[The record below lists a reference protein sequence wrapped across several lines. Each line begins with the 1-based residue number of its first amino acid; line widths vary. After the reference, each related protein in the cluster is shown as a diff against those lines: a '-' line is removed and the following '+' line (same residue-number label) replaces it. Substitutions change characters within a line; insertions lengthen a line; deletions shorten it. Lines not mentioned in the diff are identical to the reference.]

1 MSPTKRPAQE
11 NSDNDDDTP
20 SVKQFKKHV
29 SSYAAITT
37 KGSGSHS
44 TATIATPTTTTKIQ
58 IKAEDQDHAEPIVT
72 RNVLMWFRNDL
83 RIRDNK
89 ALYAASMRSK
99 VGGNNKFLIA
109 LYIISEE
116 EWKEHD
122 EAAVKIDFWM
132 RNLTTLKASLDK
144 LAIPLVVK
152 TAPKKTDVAKV
163 VEGVVSDMDVS
174 HVFWSGELMVDERK
188 RDRLVRE
195 ALEKHSGVYV
205 EEHEDQCIVS
215 PEDVRTKT
223 GNPYAVFTPFYNTW
237 CRLVETEPHYLEITE
252 MPDANPPEAKEI
264 FAEHFKTNPPSSHPH
279 PLDINEMKR
288 RYPAGEDEAHT
299 RLEKFIQEKGKGYH
313 QGRDVPDQ
321 DGTSVLSPY
330 LNAGVLSTRQCV
342 VAARTANK
350 NKIQSGDEGLKTWIK
365 ELGWREFY
373 RHILVAFP
381 RVCMSRAFQPKT
393 ERVQWSDNDAHFQL
407 WTEGKTGFPIVD
419 AGKRYLLLLASCM
432 RQLKATGYMHNRLRM
447 IVACFLVKDL
457 LVNWQKG
464 EKYFMNSLIDGDLAS
479 NNGGWQWSAST
490 GTDSQP
496 YFRVFNPLLQSKRYD
511 PKGEYIRRWVPE
523 LKTLTEQQIH
533 DPSQALSPKEFAKLG
548 YPKPIVDHAEAKTK
562 YLEEFKRALALA

>member
-1 MSPTKRPAQE
+1 MSPTKRKVQE
-11 NSDNDDDTP
+11 KEEDSTVDHIS

-29 SSYAAITT
+29 SNYAATPTIH
-37 KGSGSHS
+37 GSGSHS
-44 TATIATPTTTTKIQ
+44 NTATTPTKVV
-58 IKAEDQDHAEPIVT
+58 IKAEEEHNVPIVT

-99 VGGNNKFLIA
+99 VGGTGNNHFLIA

-116 EWKEHD
+116 EWAEHD
-122 EAAVKIDFWM
+122 EAPVKIDFWM
-132 RNLTTLKASLDK
+132 RNLVTLKASLDK

-152 TAPKKTDVAKV
+152 TARKKTDVVKV
-163 VEGVVSDMDVS
+163 VEEVVEGMGVS
-174 HVFWSGELMVDERK
+174 HVFWSQELMVDERK
-188 RDRLVRE
+188 RDQLVRE
-195 ALEKHSGVYV
+195 ALMKKHPSIYV
-205 EEHEDQCIVS
+205 EEHEDQLVV
-215 PEDVRTKT
+215 PAEDVRTKT

-237 CRLVETEPHYLEITE
+237 CKLVETESHYLEITE
-252 MPDANPPEAKEI
+252 MPDANPLEAKEVYV
-264 FAEHFKTNPPSSHPH
+264 EYFKAKPPSSHPH
-279 PLDINEMKR
+279 PLDVDEMKR
-288 RYPAGEDEAHT
+288 RYPAGEDEAHA
-299 RLEKFIQEKGKGYH
+299 RLDKFVQEKAKKYH
-313 QGRDVPDQ
+313 QGRDVPPQ

-342 VAARTANK
+342 AAARIANK
-350 NKIQSGDEGLKTWIK
+350 NKIQSGDDGLKTWIK

-381 RVCMSRAFQPKT
+381 RVCMNRAFQPKT
-393 ERVQWSDNDAHFQL
+393 ERVQWSDNDEHFQR

-419 AGKRYLLLLASCM
+419 AGM

-457 LVNWQKG
+457 LINWQQG
-464 EKYFMNSLIDGDLAS
+464 EKYFMNNLIDGDLAS

-496 YFRVFNPLLQSKRYD
+496 YFRVFNPLLQSQRYD

-523 LKTLTEQQIH
+523 LKLLTDKQIH
-533 DPSQALSPKEFAKLG
+533 DPSQALSPKDFAKLG
-548 YPKPIVDHAEAKTK
+548 YPKPIVEHAKAKAR
-562 YLEEFKRALALA
+562 YLEEFKRALGLS